1 MSILFSKKNSTLRKE
16 RYDRYVFKQLTID
29 FLLCKIKYIRATGT
43 KTEKR
48 NKKMK
53 NKIIPFAMT
62 VLAVIV
68 AMKLSKKID
77 EKTTTAN
84 S

>member
-1 MSILFSKKNSTLRKE
+1 MYSFN
-16 RYDRYVFKQLTID
+16 QLTTD
-29 FLLCKIKYIRATGT
+29 FLLCKIKHIRETGT
-43 KTEKR
+43 KTEK
-48 NKKMK
+48 KEQKMK

-77 EKTTTAN
+77 EKTAETN
-84 S
+84 V

>member
-1 MSILFSKKNSTLRKE
+1 
-16 RYDRYVFKQLTID
+16 
-29 FLLCKIKYIRATGT
+29 
-43 KTEKR
+43 
-48 NKKMK
+48 MK

-77 EKTTTAN
+77 EKTAAN
-84 S
+84 NAQ

>member
-1 MSILFSKKNSTLRKE
+1 M
-16 RYDRYVFKQLTID
+16 YAFKQLTID
-29 FLLCKIKYIRATGT
+29 FLLCKIKHIRATGT

>member
-1 MSILFSKKNSTLRKE
+1 
-16 RYDRYVFKQLTID
+16 
-29 FLLCKIKYIRATGT
+29 
-43 KTEKR
+43 
-48 NKKMK
+48 MK

-77 EKTTTAN
+77 EKSAATN
-84 S
+84 V

>member
-1 MSILFSKKNSTLRKE
+1 
-16 RYDRYVFKQLTID
+16 
-29 FLLCKIKYIRATGT
+29 
-43 KTEKR
+43 
-48 NKKMK
+48 MK

-77 EKTTTAN
+77 EKTAETN
-84 S
+84 VQ

>member
-1 MSILFSKKNSTLRKE
+1 
-16 RYDRYVFKQLTID
+16 
-29 FLLCKIKYIRATGT
+29 
-43 KTEKR
+43 
-48 NKKMK
+48 MK

-77 EKTTTAN
+77 EKTATTN
-84 S
+84 V

>member
-1 MSILFSKKNSTLRKE
+1 
-16 RYDRYVFKQLTID
+16 
-29 FLLCKIKYIRATGT
+29 
-43 KTEKR
+43 
-48 NKKMK
+48 MK

>member
-1 MSILFSKKNSTLRKE
+1 
-16 RYDRYVFKQLTID
+16 
-29 FLLCKIKYIRATGT
+29 
-43 KTEKR
+43 
-48 NKKMK
+48 MK

-68 AMKLSKKID
+68 AIKLSKKID
-77 EKTTTAN
+77 EKTSTAN

>member
-1 MSILFSKKNSTLRKE
+1 
-16 RYDRYVFKQLTID
+16 
-29 FLLCKIKYIRATGT
+29 
-43 KTEKR
+43 
-48 NKKMK
+48 MK

-77 EKTTTAN
+77 EKTATAN